1 MDFSSIEGIRGVSSG
16 SSAGGKTKD
25 MNQLNQADFMTMM
38 LAQLKAQDPFKPT
51 DNGEFLAQMAQLST
65 ATGVAEVKE
74 AITSLGDSL
83 RSAQML
89 NASSLVGRE
98 VVVPSDTVTLN
109 KGEGI
114 RGQVPLLGFAQD
126 VKVELLSLSGE
137 VLAQQSLG
145 SHPGGNVPFEWSG
158 VLANGEPLPAGS
170 YKIQVTASNG
180 AFSEG
185 ITPEI
190 KARVNSVSV
199 PATGAEPQLH
209 LQGLGSLLLSA
220 VREIS

>member
-1 MDFSSIEGIRGVSSG
+1 
-16 SSAGGKTKD
+16 
-25 MNQLNQADFMTMM
+25 
-38 LAQLKAQDPFKPT
+38 
-51 DNGEFLAQMAQLST
+51 
-65 ATGVAEVKE
+65 
-74 AITSLGDSL
+74 
-83 RSAQML
+83 
-89 NASSLVGRE
+89 
-98 VVVPSDTVTLN
+98 VTLN
-109 KGEGI
+109 EGEGI
-114 RGQVPLLGFAQD
+114 RGHVPLLGYAQD

-158 VLANGEPLPAGS
+158 VLANGEKLPAGS
-170 YKIQVTASNG
+170 YKIQVTANNG

-209 LQGLGSLLLSA
+209 LQGLGNLLLSA

>member
-1 MDFSSIEGIRGVSSG
+1 MDFSSIEGIRGVPSG
-16 SSAGGKTKD
+16 SPAGGKTKD
-25 MNQLNQADFMTMM
+25 MNQLNQTDFMTMM

-65 ATGVAEVKE
+65 ATGVAEVKD

-83 RSAQML
+83 RSAQIL

-109 KGEGI
+109 EGEGI
-114 RGQVPLLGFAQD
+114 RGYVPLLGYAQD

-158 VLANGEPLPAGS
+158 VLANGEKLPAGS
-170 YKIQVTASNG
+170 YKIQVTANNG

>member
-1 MDFSSIEGIRGVSSG
+1 MDFSSIEGVRGVPSG
-16 SSAGGKTKD
+16 GTAGNKTKD

-65 ATGVAEVKE
+65 ATGVAEVKD
-74 AITSLGDSL
+74 AITSLGDSM
-83 RSAQML
+83 RSAQIL

-98 VVVPSDTVTLN
+98 VVVASDTVTLN
-109 KGEGI
+109 EGEGI
-114 RGQVPLLGFAQD
+114 RGQVPLLGYAQD
-126 VKVELLSLSGE
+126 VKVELLSLNGE

-170 YKIQVTASNG
+170 YKIQVTANNG
-180 AFSEG
+180 AFSEA

-190 KARVNSVSV
+190 KARVTSISV

-220 VREIS
+220 VRAIS